1 MKYVKLF
8 LLMLVAS
15 LSLTSC
21 LESGLEDL
29 DTYEGNDITA
39 GFAYYRYIDASKTM
53 VVSGENAVKQKQ
65 LTRTKQ
71 EIDPATGTC
80 TLTFKV
86 PSNFTAAERADVN
99 VGKLVVTAQISSV
112 AVMNPVGDAPRLGVP
127 ADWTSAHQYKVTAAN
142 GASKIWTIN
151 IVLNK

>member
-15 LSLTSC
+15 LALTSC

-53 VVSGENAVKQKQ
+53 VVSGENA
-65 LTRTKQ
+65 

-99 VGKLVVTAQISSV
+99 VGKLVVTAQISSA